1 MFAVSAGCCL
11 VAILYALFMLDESL
25 QPPGDRSSGAAG
37 SGGGGG
43 GGVVASSL
51 LYLLDG
57 LRTVARPRHGH
68 RSDST
73 VKQTTLVLAFTANCH
88 ALYIVHTHTDGCCC
102 GWGCST
108 TAATHSATRGP
119 RAPTASTSWRTSE
132 SQGAPPT
139 LTSVPGTS
147 GRRRSCPPT
156 CWCCACC
163 AGPASGCSPPPW
175 RGSSACGTPPSPA
188 WPSAP
193 PR

>member
-1 MFAVSAGCCL
+1 MICSVVFAVSAGCCL

-37 SGGGGG
+37 SS

-73 VKQTTLVLAFTANCH
+73 VKHTTLVLAFTANCH

-132 SQGAPPT
+132 SQGARPP
-139 LTSVPGTS
+139 
-147 GRRRSCPPT
+147 
-156 CWCCACC
+156 
-163 AGPASGCSPPPW
+163 
-175 RGSSACGTPPSPA
+175 
-188 WPSAP
+188 
-193 PR
+193 